1 MAQIVTLSKAEMSM
15 CIQGVQ
21 QMDWDYIGAGAESKA
36 LLDKLKAAYV
46 REHEQ
51 ELKEDDR

>member
-1 MAQIVTLSKAEMSM
+1 MAQIVTLSKTEMSM

-21 QMDWDYIGAGAESKA
+21 QMDWDFVGAGAERKA

-46 REHEQ
+46 LEHEQ
-51 ELKEDDR
+51 ELKEEA